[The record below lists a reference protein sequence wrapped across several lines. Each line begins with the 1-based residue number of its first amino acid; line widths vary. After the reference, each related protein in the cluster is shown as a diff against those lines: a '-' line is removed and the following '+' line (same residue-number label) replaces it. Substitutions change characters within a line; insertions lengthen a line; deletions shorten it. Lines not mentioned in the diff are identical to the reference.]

1 MPVLSRRAARD
12 APVADWPTRC
22 YERRVSPP
30 VMSDRPSSAGRSSG
44 SGSGKTIRQV
54 AAKNLQRMGYRRIVQ
69 LLVYLVIVPTV
80 LILSIGII
88 QMFLE
93 ARINLLFG
101 ILSVSFVSVV
111 VTGVVLVLVF
121 IRREANLSELQADF
135 VSKVSHELR
144 TPLTAIRLFAETIE
158 RSGDDAV
165 TRNQCTSL
173 LVSESERLSSLIER
187 LLDWGRMAAGR
198 KIYELRL
205 ERVQSIIDDAVAA
218 YAPQTHIGKDLEL
231 TVEVAPDLPEVIV
244 DRAAIVDALVNLISN
259 AHKYGGTPPVV
270 RLFAEVTPKGQVG
283 IAVTDNGEG
292 IPRPE
297 QRRIFEKFYRI
308 DDRLSRTKEGSGL
321 GLAIVKHVARAHHAR
336 VTVDSAPGRGS
347 KFTLVLP
354 PAPPSA
360 DAPPKSGKARSK
372 AALELEAKAS
382 RAEPD
387 ADPTVIAASL

>member
-1 MPVLSRRAARD
+1 MG
-12 APVADWPTRC
+12 
-22 YERRVSPP
+22 
-30 VMSDRPSSAGRSSG
+30 DRPSQPGRAV
-44 SGSGKTIRQV
+44 RQV

-69 LLVYLVIVPTV
+69 LLVYLVIIPTV

-93 ARINLLFG
+93 ERINLLFG

-158 RSGDDAV
+158 RSGDDAA
-165 TRNQCTSL
+165 TRKKCTSL
-173 LVSESERLSSLIER
+173 LVSESERLSRLIER
-187 LLDWGRMAAGR
+187 LLDWGRMASGR

-205 ERVQSIIDDAVAA
+205 EHVQDIVDDAIAA
-218 YAPQTHIGKDLEL
+218 YAPQVLVGKHLE
-231 TVEVAPDLPEVIV
+231 TQVVVMPDLPDVLV
-244 DRAAIVDALVNLISN
+244 DRGAIVDALVNLISN
-259 AHKYGGTPPVV
+259 AYKYGGTPPIV
-270 RLFAEVTPKGQVG
+270 RLVAHLTPKGQVG
-283 IAVTDNGEG
+283 IAVTDNGVG

-321 GLAIVKHVARAHHAR
+321 GLAIVKHVARAHRAR
-336 VTVDSAPGRGS
+336 VTVESAPGQGS

-354 PAPPSA
+354 AASPADGQVSPKKTREKDPPRREKKAAKA
-360 DAPPKSGKARSK
+360 DA
-372 AALELEAKAS
+372 
-382 RAEPD
+382 EP
-387 ADPTVIAASL
+387 DPTVIATSLA

>member
-1 MPVLSRRAARD
+1 M
-12 APVADWPTRC
+12 T
-22 YERRVSPP
+22 ERRE
-30 VMSDRPSSAGRSSG
+30 SG
-44 SGSGKTIRQV
+44 HPIRQV
-54 AAKNLQRMGYRRIVQ
+54 AKANLQRMGYRRIVQ

-88 QMFLE
+88 QMFVE

-158 RSGDDAV
+158 RSGADEA
-165 TRNQCTSL
+165 TRAKCTQL
-173 LVSESERLSSLIER
+173 LVAESERLSRLIER
-187 LLDWGRMAAGR
+187 LLDWGRMEAGR

-205 ERVQSIIDDAVAA
+205 ERVRDIVDDAVRA
-218 YAPQTHIGKDLEL
+218 YAPRREL
-231 TVEVAPDLPEVIV
+231 AGNMRLDVYVEDGLPEVFV
-244 DRAAIVDALVNLISN
+244 DRPAMVDALVNLVSN

-270 RLFAEVTPKGQVG
+270 ALRAVRTIEGDIG

-308 DDRLSRTKEGSGL
+308 DDRLARAKEGSGL
-321 GLAIVKHVARAHHAR
+321 GLAIVKHVVRAHGGF
-336 VTVDSAPGRGS
+336 VMVDSEPGKGS
-347 KFTLVLP
+347 TFTITIPRTSAKLEAAAVRRAS
-354 PAPPSA
+354 APPRAGDEVDLYSA
-360 DAPPKSGKARSK
+360 RNPSENSARSVPAHPSK
-372 AALELEAKAS
+372 KSAS
-382 RAEPD
+382 PSARRIE
-387 ADPTVIAASL
+387 